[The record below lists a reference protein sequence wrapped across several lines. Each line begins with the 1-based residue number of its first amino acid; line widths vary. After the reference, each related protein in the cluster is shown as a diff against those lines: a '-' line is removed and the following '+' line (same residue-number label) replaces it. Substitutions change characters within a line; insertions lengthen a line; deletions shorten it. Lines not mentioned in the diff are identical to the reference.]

1 MSRLPYMPLN
11 SRSGQLLNL
20 TELVFK
26 HRHLLQFSRQKEE
39 EDAYFVD
46 YIPPARDAITLPRN
60 VVYVLAGA
68 VLIIVATY
76 AIVGH
81 LINDLMHD
89 LADWIFGPKPV
100 EEDLGGEGAET
111 EDERRLSIFSNQMES
126 GDELRMEKE
135 RERLLPG
142 FLQGDGGCCRP
153 SPPPPLRSAITSSYP
168 GEKRMSTHSVTF
180 ACPVA
185 PCVTSF

>member
-1 MSRLPYMPLN
+1 MSRLSYMPLN
-11 SRSGQLLNL
+11 SRRGQLLNL

-46 YIPPARDAITLPRN
+46 YIPPARDAINLPGN

-81 LINDLMHD
+81 LIKDLMHD
-89 LADWIFGPKPV
+89 LAV
-100 EEDLGGEGAET
+100 EEDLEGEGAET
-111 EDERRLSIFSNQMES
+111 EDKRRLSIFSNQMES

-142 FLQGDGGCCRP
+142 FLQRDGDCCRP
-153 SPPPPLRSAITSSYP
+153 SLPPPLRSAITSSYP